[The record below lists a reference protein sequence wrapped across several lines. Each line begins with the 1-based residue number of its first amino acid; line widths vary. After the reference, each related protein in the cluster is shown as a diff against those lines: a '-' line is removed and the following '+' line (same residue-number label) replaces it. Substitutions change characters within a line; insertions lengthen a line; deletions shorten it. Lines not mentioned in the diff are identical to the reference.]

1 MKARVTC
8 GVLRCS
14 VLALVLTAL
23 TLPARAQG
31 AIACDGSAAQAR
43 LVVRVTGVANTKG
56 NLTITVY
63 PDDADRFL
71 AKGGKLLR
79 ARVPVVV
86 PLTES
91 CFALPAAGSYAIAVY
106 HDANGDHDFN
116 RTFVGMPAEGYGFS
130 NNPVTK
136 LGLPG
141 FKEVRFAAKAGDN
154 PVYIKLTY

>member
-1 MKARVTC
+1 MKTRVTR
-8 GVLRCS
+8 GALWCS
-14 VLALVLTAL
+14 VLALTAML
-23 TLPARAQG
+23 LPARAQ
-31 AIACDGSAAQAR
+31 AAAACDGSAAQAR
-43 LVVRVTGVANTKG
+43 LTVRITGVANTKG

-91 CFALPAAGSYAIAVY
+91 CFALPVAGSYAIAVY
-106 HDANGDHDFN
+106 HDANNDHDFN